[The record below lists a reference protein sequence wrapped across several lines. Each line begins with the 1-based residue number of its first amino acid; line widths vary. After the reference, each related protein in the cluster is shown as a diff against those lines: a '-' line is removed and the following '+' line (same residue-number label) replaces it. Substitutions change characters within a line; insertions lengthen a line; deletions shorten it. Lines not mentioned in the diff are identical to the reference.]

1 MNDVERLPARRQR
14 IGSDP
19 YQTGLGREV
28 SCVECVRQALDD
40 GRSRSAMQGDRF
52 RKGDECA
59 VGQERCGSRMARYG
73 WSRDGGGSDKGDE
86 ADEQCTDSRSKP
98 TRTVAWSVERAECTE
113 SVTGFESQLPSSREK
128 QTSQTAANS
137 KLQKKWSRNAAFVAN
152 QSNERESER
161 VVTVLWAYEQDQP

>member
-98 TRTVAWSVERAECTE
+98 TRTVAWSVQSAQNQSLGLSPATQLEREADQPDSSQFKTAKEVEQKRRFCCQPIERERERA
-113 SVTGFESQLPSSREK
+113 SRDCALGIRAGP
-128 QTSQTAANS
+128 TLN
-137 KLQKKWSRNAAFVAN
+137 
-152 QSNERESER
+152 
-161 VVTVLWAYEQDQP
+161 